1 MTAPR
6 VCRRCGAALS
16 PNIMWCTLCYE
27 PVRQLTP
34 RDRQLP
40 PLAAVEEP
48 PEGVRRSPLRGAPEP
63 RVYSRWKAGPTTFGP
78 VGRILITL
86 LVAAFFPWGSF
97 VGFGSALGPLLLWY
111 LMGYTF
117 LATFV
122 LRHVWRKGRVEDPG
136 SGAYE
141 GLRSRVA
148 RRAPRLARPIRLD
161 ARVILPI
168 LAITAVVVIGLGWA
182 RSDTA
187 GRYYMVAIG
196 GVIGGGAFLAWWNEL

>member
-1 MTAPR
+1 
-6 VCRRCGAALS
+6 
-16 PNIMWCTLCYE
+16 
-27 PVRQLTP
+27 
-34 RDRQLP
+34 
-40 PLAAVEEP
+40 
-48 PEGVRRSPLRGAPEP
+48 
-63 RVYSRWKAGPTTFGP
+63 VYSRWKAGPTTFGP

-196 GVIGGGAFLAWWNEL
+196 GVVGGGAFLAWWNEL